1 MELVLGFTV
10 LGESKHNDVMFDG
23 HSAPCSV
30 LINTIASCP
39 TADHEWEFAVA
50 GGSALTASV
59 APAASWRES
68 VHLLLPSKKGSE
80 HQGLLG
86 ASGED

>member
-1 MELVLGFTV
+1 M
-10 LGESKHNDVMFDG
+10 
-23 HSAPCSV
+23 

-68 VHLLLPSKKGSE
+68 VHVLVPSKKGRK
-80 HQGLLG
+80 HQDLLG
-86 ASGED
+86 ALGEDEQMKVEVPVH